1 MLSRI
6 CVCGRLTSPTTLF
19 LDNNETLHIAPETF
33 YVVGEKYYFLI
44 DMSQEPVRILEAMK
58 CSNP

>member
-6 CVCGRLTSPTTLF
+6 CVCGRLTSPTTLL
-19 LDNNETLHIAPETF
+19 LDDSTELHIAPETF

-44 DMSQEPVRILEAMK
+44 DMSQEPVRVLEAMK

>member
-6 CVCGRLTSPTTLF
+6 CVCGRLTSPTTLL
-19 LDNNETLHIAPETF
+19 LDNETELHIAPETF

-44 DMSQEPVRILEAMK
+44 DMSQEPVRVLQAMR
-58 CSNP
+58 CR